1 MLPHETNTLIMIIL
15 EKSNLANI
23 QDKDLHEF

>member
-1 MLPHETNTLIMIIL
+1 MLPHEANTLIMIIL